1 MQALKYLPPKIRL
14 TQVKQCPSGRALDQL
29 DHLVIIIP
37 PKFSQRAWQQLPAQ
51 RLLKRAAKRSL
62 DEAPIGARLDNSR
75 ATGLTLVRARAADSA
90 FNNLSQAR
98 KWAAAAL
105 ADNPTAVGFY
115 CAGFDPGRTGELQE
129 AALAACHGA
138 ALRLPQFKSK
148 PAAKASLKRVK
159 LFGGEN
165 KLDPRPTEASAAGNN
180 LARWLTAQPPNS
192 LTAASYQKLIREL
205 CAQYNLDY
213 EFISEAKLAKLGAGA
228 FLAVS
233 QGNPRRDAGIARI
246 RYRPA
251 GRKRTKG
258 GPQVALVGKGILFDT
273 GGTNLKPFK
282 GMLDMHA
289 DMQGSA
295 VALGTLIAMAEL
307 KVGYTA
313 DAWLA
318 ITENRLAA
326 DSYTSQEVVTAANGK
341 TIQTIHTDAEGR
353 MVLADT
359 LALASRTSPG
369 IIIDYATLTG
379 SCMHALGTR
388 YSGVFSNRP
397 AANQLVIEAGRRS
410 GERVWPFPMDD
421 DYDADLS
428 SSVADIKQCSP
439 SAYADHILAARFL
452 SQFVDTDLPWLHV
465 DMSAGDRDGGLGAV
479 ATKFTGFGVRFSLD
493 LLHHDPEGPA
503 GLVKRIKS

>member
-1 MQALKYLPPKIRL
+1 MQALKYVVPTLRL
-14 TQVKQCPSGRALDQL
+14 TQAKQRPNRRALDQL
-29 DHLVIIIP
+29 DHLVVIIP
-37 PKFSQRAWQQLPAQ
+37 AKFSQQAWRQLPAQ

-62 DEAPIGARLDNSR
+62 GEASIGARLDNSR
-75 ATGLTLVRARAADSA
+75 ATGLTLVRAPLTDSA
-90 FNNLSQAR
+90 FNTLTHAR

-105 ADNPTAVGFY
+105 ADNPTSVGFY
-115 CAGFDPGRTGELQE
+115 CAGYDPARTAELQE
-129 AALAACHGA
+129 AALAACHAA
-138 ALRLPQFKSK
+138 ALQLPQFKSK
-148 PAAKASLKRVK
+148 PTTKAALKRVK

-165 KLDPRPTEASAAGNN
+165 RLDPRPTEASAAGNN
-180 LARWLTAQPPNS
+180 LARWLTTQPPNS
-192 LTAASYQKLIREL
+192 LTAATYQKLIREL

-251 GRKRTKG
+251 GTKRTKA

-307 KVGYTA
+307 EVPYTA

-326 DSYTSQEVVTAANGK
+326 DSYKSQDVITAANGK
-341 TIQTIHTDAEGR
+341 TIQAIHTDAEGR

-359 LALASRTSPG
+359 LVLASRTSPG

-397 AANQLVIEAGRRS
+397 AANPLVIEAGQRS
-410 GERVWPFPMDD
+410 GERVWPFPMDA
-421 DYDADLS
+421 DYDTDLS

-452 SQFVDTDLPWLHV
+452 SQFVDAEIPWLHV
-465 DMSAGDRDGGLGAV
+465 DISAGDREGGLGAV

-503 GLVKRIKS
+503 GLVQRIKL

>member
-1 MQALKYLPPKIRL
+1 MQALKYPARKLRL
-14 TQVKQCPSGRALDQL
+14 TQAKTPPSGRVLDQL
-29 DHLVIIIP
+29 DHLVVVIP
-37 PKFSQRAWQQLPAQ
+37 PKFSQRAWRDLPAQ

-62 DEAPIGARLDNSR
+62 GDASIGARLDNAR
-75 ATGLTLVRARAADSA
+75 ATGLTLVRAPAADST
-90 FNNLSQAR
+90 FNTLSQAR
-98 KWAAAAL
+98 KWTVAAL
-105 ADNPTAVGFY
+105 ADNPTTIGIY
-115 CAGFDPGRTGELQE
+115 CAGFDAARTCELHD
-129 AALAACHGA
+129 AALAACHAA
-138 ALRLPQFKSK
+138 ALQLPQFKSK
-148 PAAKASLKRVK
+148 PPEQASLKQVK
-159 LFGGEN
+159 LFGNETR
-165 KLDPRPTEASAAGNN
+165 LDPRPTQAAAAGNN
-180 LARWLTAQPPNS
+180 LARWLAALPPNA
-192 LTAASYQKLIREL
+192 LTASSYRALVSDL
-205 CAQYNLDY
+205 CAQHSLDY
-213 EFISEAKLAKLGAGA
+213 EFMSEAKLAKLGAGA

-246 RYRPA
+246 RYRPP
-251 GRKRTKG
+251 GTKRAKA

-289 DMQGSA
+289 DMQGSG
-295 VALGTLIAMAEL
+295 VALGTIIAMAEL
-307 KVGYTA
+307 KVPYTA
-313 DAWLA
+313 EAWLA

-326 DSYTSQEVVTAANGK
+326 DSYKSQDVITAANGK

-369 IIIDYATLTG
+369 MIIDFATLTG

-388 YSGVFSNRP
+388 YSGVFSNRL
-397 AANQLVIEAGRRS
+397 AANNLLIEAGRRS

-452 SQFVDTDLPWLHV
+452 SQFVDAEIPWIHV
-465 DMSAGDRDGGLGAV
+465 DMSAGDRDGGLGPV
-479 ATKFTGFGVRFSLD
+479 ATKFTGFGVRLTLD
-493 LLHHDPEGPA
+493 LLHHDPKGPA
-503 GLVKRIKS
+503 GLAQCLKT